1 MTDHIDISPEAVA
14 KLLDGVTPG
23 RAVQFHPKY
32 CAEAK
37 EAPFHQWDSSHDV
50 SVIRHDGA
58 RYKVA
63 TFRHANDA
71 AFYQSARQ
79 LVPALSAR
87 VAELEARSLLDG
99 KAMTETAMARD
110 RAMTNL
116 EHWRHEVGKL
126 HSKVDRISAERDRLA
141 AENAAMR
148 DLLCSWVSIAENCAI
163 ETGICCCGDNMEH
176 HSEPMACGHVATDH
190 GGYVAETTLKETRA
204 ALASSQPRKTDKDA
218 TP

>member
-1 MTDHIDISPEAVA
+1 MTDHIDTSPEAVA
-14 KLLDGVTPG
+14 KLLDGVTEGPWEVKIEG
-23 RAVQFHPKY
+23 GDAYLKAF
-32 CAEAK
+32 
-37 EAPFHQWDSSHDV
+37 
-50 SVIRHDGA
+50 DGTSLMCDMTYYPWVPE
-58 RYKVA
+58 RPQDWR
-63 TFRHANDA
+63 FIA
-71 AFYQSARQ
+71 AARQ